1 MSDDENEL
9 PVAELY
15 RGVELYGLQSAE
27 RIAEARRQVDEVFG
41 MAAPSALF
49 AFACD
54 DAKAPEA
61 RLLAKFKA
69 LATREDRQRVLFDV
83 AKLEACTIG
92 LERRTSR
99 LGRMMGFVRADWP
112 RAWIELGDKTK

>member
-1 MSDDENEL
+1 MSDDNEL

-49 AFACD
+49 AFACND
-54 DAKAPEA
+54 EKSPEA
-61 RLLAKFKA
+61 RLLAKHKA
-69 LATREDRQRVLFDV
+69 LASREDRQRTPFSVE
-83 AKLEACTIG
+83 KLEACTIG
-92 LERRTSR
+92 LERRTSQ
-99 LGRMMGFVRADWP
+99 LGRLMGFVRADWP
-112 RAWIELGDKTK
+112 RAWIEMGDKTK